1 MILTPAQV
9 RAFQKATAVANDV
22 LPQIEWLEQIA
33 AAYPPVLERVQIV
46 RAQRDMLA
54 RLAEVGL
61 EADRVLSQ
69 G

>member
-1 MILTPAQV
+1 MILTTTQQ
-9 RAFQKATAVANDV
+9 RAFSKGQAVANDV
-22 LPQIEWLEQIA
+22 LPQLEWLEQVA
-33 AAYPPVLERVQIV
+33 AVYPPAAERVALA

-54 RLAEVGL
+54 KLAETAL